1 MKNEEVSIA
10 ALKARI
16 IALEKTIA
24 QFKEY
29 DKQRTEYYKDALV
42 RLGQLEAFADEVCET
57 NELALKLK
65 RYKEIIRIQDQRQ
78 YLNKIAQMS
87 DLEVVNTYD
96 KEINAGRIKELK
108 AKLKILRETNSDL
121 IYKLC
126 QIQNQ
131 DPQTYSKYI
140 VNIDDVMDDDV

>member
-10 ALKARI
+10 ALKAKI

-65 RYKEIIRIQDQRQ
+65 RYKEIVRIQDRRK
-78 YLNKIAQMS
+78 YLNKIERMS
-87 DLEVVNTYD
+87 EIEVVSTYD
-96 KEINAGRIKELK
+96 KVRNDAKIQRLK
-108 AKLKILRETNSDL
+108 AKIKAYQEANRVLVI
-121 IYKLC
+121 KLC
-126 QIQNQ
+126 QLQNLTPQ
-131 DPQTYSKYI
+131 DFAQL
-140 VNIDDVMDDDV
+140 NLEANDADDED

>member
-10 ALKARI
+10 ALKAKI

-65 RYKEIIRIQDQRQ
+65 RYKEIVRIQDRRK
-78 YLNKIAQMS
+78 YLNKIERMS
-87 DLEVVNTYD
+87 EIEVVSTYD
-96 KEINAGRIKELK
+96 KVRNDAKIQRLK
-108 AKLKILRETNSDL
+108 AKIKAYQEANRVLVS
-121 IYKLC
+121 KLC
-126 QIQNQ
+126 QLQNLTPQ
-131 DPQTYSKYI
+131 DFAQL
-140 VNIDDVMDDDV
+140 NLEANDADDED

>member
-10 ALKARI
+10 ALKAKI

-65 RYKEIIRIQDQRQ
+65 RYKEIVRIQNRRK
-78 YLNKIAQMS
+78 YLNKIERMS
-87 DLEVVNTYD
+87 EIEVVSTYD
-96 KEINAGRIKELK
+96 KMRNDAKIQRLK
-108 AKLKILRETNSDL
+108 AKIKAYQEANRVLVS
-121 IYKLC
+121 KLC
-126 QIQNQ
+126 QLQNLTPQ
-131 DPQTYSKYI
+131 DFAQL
-140 VNIDDVMDDDV
+140 NLEANDADNED